1 MNTSEDSTK
10 DGIVSQS
17 CITTLYDLIHVR
29 DFLCADGSLEK
40 ALDRLQG
47 KQRTAVECSSG
58 SSSKNTRSLRIVVY
72 RGMKSEAMKKNIE
85 DEIQRL
91 KPTHQLLI
99 VHIVLKDD
107 KKLEN
112 AFREQDDRV
121 TYYTDS
127 DISQNILKHKWVPLH
142 EKIDE
147 RERRYITK
155 VYNVHDTQ
163 HQLPLISV
171 EDPVVAFNGWQC
183 GDIVRITRTPILCPR
198 SGPASKHIG
207 SGCGTYIS
215 YRYVAKIR
223 QEEL

>member
-1 MNTSEDSTK
+1 MNISKDSTK
-10 DGIVSQS
+10 DILSQS
-17 CITTLYDLIHVR
+17 CITTLYDLIQVR
-29 DFLCADGSLEK
+29 DFFCAEGFIEK

-47 KQRTAVECSSG
+47 RQSTAIECPSRSNAE
-58 SSSKNTRSLRIVVY
+58 NTGLLRIVFY
-72 RGMKSEAMKKNIE
+72 RGMTDDMKKDIE
-85 DEIQRL
+85 NQIQRL
-91 KPTHQLLI
+91 KSTNQLLI
-99 VHIVLKDD
+99 IHILLEDC
-107 KKLEN
+107 KKLED

-142 EKIDE
+142 EKVDE
-147 RERRYITK
+147 RENKYITQL
-155 VYNVHDTQ
+155 YNLHDKE
-163 HQLPLISV
+163 HQLPLLSI

-207 SGCGTYIS
+207 SGCGTCIS
-215 YRYVAKIR
+215 YRYVTKIR